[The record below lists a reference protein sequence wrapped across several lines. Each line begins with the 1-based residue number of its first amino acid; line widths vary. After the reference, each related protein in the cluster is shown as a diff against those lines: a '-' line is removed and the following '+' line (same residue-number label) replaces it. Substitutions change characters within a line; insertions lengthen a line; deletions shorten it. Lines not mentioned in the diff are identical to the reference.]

1 VSLSVADATPGKS
14 TSFTGSALLMSVKS
28 SATCFRLGSRA
39 HGRAPRNHT
48 KDRKPA
54 RIRLKAPRRGDT
66 RAVTASSVGSGR
78 TSMRTRCPCGHS
90 PRPRSTRSAPTRCCP
105 STTPYLGTRPKKTI
119 GMLACENQEEEEG
132 KKGG

>member
-48 KDRKPA
+48 KDKTSKNSPKSPTAGRHTRGHRVVGGQRQDLHKDPLPVWPLA
-54 RIRLKAPRRGDT
+54 AAQEHSKRPDAVLPVHDAVPWHASKKHIRD
-66 RAVTASSVGSGR
+66 AS
-78 TSMRTRCPCGHS
+78 M
-90 PRPRSTRSAPTRCCP
+90 
-105 STTPYLGTRPKKTI
+105 
-119 GMLACENQEEEEG
+119 
-132 KKGG
+132 